1 MFYTISAAAKKLNI
15 SAHTLR
21 YYDKEGLLPFI
32 ERNEKGIRIFQEK
45 DFEIMNMIE
54 CLKKT
59 GMTIKNIKSFIDLC
73 ITGDSTIE
81 QRLCFMQQRRQA
93 VLAQIEQMQKTLHM
107 LDYKCWYYE
116 TAQAAGTCAVHNH
129 INQEEI
135 KKSFH
140 LDS

>member
-21 YYDKEGLLPFI
+21 YYDKEGLLPF
-32 ERNEKGIRIFQEK
+32 
-45 DFEIMNMIE
+45 
-54 CLKKT
+54 
-59 GMTIKNIKSFIDLC
+59 MTIKNIKSFIDLC

>member
-59 GMTIKNIKSFIDLC
+59 GMTIKNIKSLIPP
-73 ITGDSTIE
+73 
-81 QRLCFMQQRRQA
+81 
-93 VLAQIEQMQKTLHM
+93 
-107 LDYKCWYYE
+107 
-116 TAQAAGTCAVHNH
+116 
-129 INQEEI
+129 
-135 KKSFH
+135 
-140 LDS
+140 